1 MLVKVKNR
9 SNGISVYTI
18 PELKDRRNIRREFA
32 PQEIKDIDVEELQAL
47 TFVPGGTTLLSDYLQ
62 VLDEKILKDL
72 NISTEIEYNMSKEDV
87 KNLLLNG
94 SLDSLLDCL
103 DFAPSGVIDLVKELA
118 ISLPVNDS
126 TKRQAIFEKTGLN
139 IDQALLRKKEAEE
152 EKNSTTAT
160 KERRVKVDNATQARR
175 TTPDYKIVSK

>member
-1 MLVKVKNR
+1 
-9 SNGISVYTI
+9 
-18 PELKDRRNIRREFA
+18 
-32 PQEIKDIDVEELQAL
+32 
-47 TFVPGGTTLLSDYLQ
+47 
-62 VLDEKILKDL
+62 
-72 NISTEIEYNMSKEDV
+72 MSKEDV

-160 KERRVKVDNATQARR
+160 KERRVKVDNTTQARR